1 MIIKINGVKASAE
14 DVKRL
19 LQDVT
24 KKNKRQ
30 ISYTRIINNT
40 LYICTSEV

>member
-24 KKNKRQ
+24 KNKRK